1 MPHVTGQ
8 QRNQMMMFSL
18 ESAVAADSFA
28 RVIDAF
34 VDATDLES
42 FGFCSRSQQRRRA
55 PLVGMS
61 ELCKAL
67 KKCCLDVINLLYRL
81 FLGLLKHSDFSTINK
96 IHFPD
101 GKLSLA

>member
-34 VDATDLES
+34 VETTDLES
-42 FGFCSRSQQRRRA
+42 FGFTHVHRK
-55 PLVGMS
+55 VGG
-61 ELCKAL
+61 
-67 KKCCLDVINLLYRL
+67 DWGNV
-81 FLGLLKHSDFSTINK
+81 
-96 IHFPD
+96 
-101 GKLSLA
+101 

>member
-34 VDATDLES
+34 VEATDLES
-42 FGFCSRSQQRRRA
+42 FGFAHVR
-55 PLVGMS
+55 
-61 ELCKAL
+61 CK
-67 KKCCLDVINLLYRL
+67 DEGRPS
-81 FLGLLKHSDFSTINK
+81 LGCQNCVKH
-96 IHFPD
+96 
-101 GKLSLA
+101 

>member
-1 MPHVTGQ
+1 MPHVTGH

-42 FGFCSRSQQRRRA
+42 FGFAHVRR
-55 PLVGMS
+55 
-61 ELCKAL
+61 KAEG
-67 KKCCLDVINLLYRL
+67 YPS
-81 FLGLLKHSDFSTINK
+81 LGCQNCVKH
-96 IHFPD
+96 
-101 GKLSLA
+101 